1 MCGICGIVRIRGADA
16 DLMAGD
22 DARVSAMVD
31 ALAHRGPDG
40 TGQSRIA
47 AGALGATR
55 LAVRGVGAAPQPFV
69 DDREGIVAVC
79 NGEIDNHRELREWL
93 AGRGR
98 RVTSSCDVAVIP
110 ALYAELGD
118 AFVERLV
125 GVFALAV
132 WDARRQRVL
141 LARDRAGERHL
152 FYTLRDG
159 TLTLSSEIA
168 ALATGLTGPI
178 AADAAALGDFLRAG
192 YFAAPATPLRDVAR
206 LAPGERAVIDGHG
219 VRRQRYWRW
228 PVGVVRR
235 TPSLDRF
242 DGVFREAVRR
252 QSDVDVPWGVF
263 LSGGVD
269 SSLVAA
275 VARSVRPDTPLTA
288 YTVRFAEA
296 SYDEGADAERMARHL
311 GMPCVPAWLTPE
323 RVPDELRALIA
334 RTGEPLAD
342 PAWIPAA
349 VLARRAAEDVK
360 VALVGEGADELFGG
374 YPTYL
379 GALFADRYAALP
391 RLVRA
396 PIRGAIERWPVS
408 DRKVSVSFL
417 LKRFVA
423 AAETGGLER
432 HREWTAQLS
441 SGLRARLGV
450 PVPMT
455 RQAPDDDHPAPALL
469 DLVQRYDLERSLADG
484 LLVKA
489 DRASMASG
497 LELRAPFLDLDVM
510 RLAAEL
516 PPRERVRGL
525 TTKVFL
531 KRYAERYLPRE
542 TVHRR
547 KRGLSVPLSTW
558 LRGPLHEWAAS
569 RVSHELLS
577 SVGISTAGALGVLAE
592 HVARRAD
599 HARALWTLIVLS
611 EWLEWLAETAGAR
624 SEEAATPQPAS
635 AA

>member
-1 MCGICGIVRIRGADA
+1 MCGICGIVRFELPA
-16 DLMAGD
+16 LETMAHD
-22 DARVSAMVD
+22 DERVSAMVE

-40 TGQSRIA
+40 AGESRVA
-47 AGALGATR
+47 AGAIGATR
-55 LAVRGVGAAPQPFV
+55 LAVRGVSAAPQPFT
-69 DDREGIVAVC
+69 DPCEGIVAVC
-79 NGEIDNHRELREWL
+79 NGEIDNHRELRAWL
-93 AGRGR
+93 AERGR
-98 RVTSSCDVAVIP
+98 PVTSECDVAVIP

-152 FYTLRDG
+152 LYTMRDG
-159 TLTLSSEIA
+159 ALTFASEIA
-168 ALATGLTGPI
+168 ALAVGLAGTVASDG
-178 AADAAALGDFLRAG
+178 AALIDFLRAG
-192 YFAAPATPLRDVAR
+192 YFASPATPLRDVAR
-206 LAPGERAVIDGHG
+206 VAPGERVVIDARGE
-219 VRRQRYWRW
+219 RRERYWRW
-228 PVGVVRR
+228 PVGVVRQ

-242 DGVFREAVRR
+242 DEAFREAVRR

-275 VARSVRPDTPLTA
+275 VARSVRPDTALTG
-288 YTVRFAEA
+288 YTVRFAET
-296 SYDEGADAERMARHL
+296 SYDEGAEAEHVARHL
-311 GMPCVPAWLTPE
+311 GMPCVPTWLSPE

-391 RLVRA
+391 RAVRA
-396 PIRGAIERWPVS
+396 PLRSAIDRWPVS

-423 AAETGGLER
+423 AAEWSGLER

-441 SGLRARLGV
+441 SALRARLGV
-450 PVPMT
+450 PVPLP
-455 RQAPDDDHPAPALL
+455 RQAPDESGRSLALL
-469 DLVQRYDLERSLADG
+469 DLVQRYDLEQSLADG
-484 LLVKA
+484 LLIKA
-489 DRASMASG
+489 DRAAMASG
-497 LELRAPFLDLDVM
+497 LELRAPFLDVDVM

-516 PPRERVRGL
+516 PPSERVRGL

-547 KRGLSVPLSTW
+547 KRGLSVPLATW
-558 LRGPLHEWAAS
+558 LRGPLRDWAS
-569 RVSHELLS
+569 ERLSHELLARS
-577 SVGISTAGALGVLAE
+577 GIATSGGLELLDE
-592 HVARRAD
+592 HLARRGD
-599 HARALWTLIVLS
+599 HARAIWTLIVLS
-611 EWLEWLAETAGAR
+611 EWLEWLAETAGAHSR
-624 SEEAATPQPAS
+624 ETAAPRAAS